1 MTTRAKTNAFIGIGS
16 NVGDR
21 HAYIEQARLSIAALD
36 QTELIA
42 MSSVH
47 ETDPVGPVEQG
58 KFLNAAAQVCTTLSA
73 AELLAGL
80 CAIESEAG
88 RDADDVR
95 VKWGPRTLDL
105 DLLLFGN
112 ELISDDNLVVP
123 HPLMHERWFVLKPLA
138 ELDAG
143 LVHPLLEMTVG
154 ALLDHVESTKQ
165 VK

>member
-73 AELLAGL
+73 SELLAGL
-80 CAIESEAG
+80 RAIESEAG

-105 DLLLFGN
+105 DLLLFGT
-112 ELISDDNLVVP
+112 ELISDNNLVVP